1 MKIELL
7 SLIVPV
13 YKKEKTIEQEL
24 LALHEVLKST
34 NYNFEIIAVV
44 DGTNLDKSLDS
55 AKKAGFRKKE
65 IKAIGYKNNKGK
77 GQAVRFGMQK
87 AKGDVVMFIDSGG
100 DINPAGIIMLLEH
113 MKWYNADIIIGS
125 KMHPASKVHYPLKR
139 KILSFGYYYFVKLLF
154 GLKTRDTQTGIKA
167 YKRKVI
173 DKVLER
179 LVVKRF
185 AFDIE
190 ILAVANKL
198 GFKKIYD
205 APVEIKIDFN
215 DSSIAG
221 LFTKNGIWPFVRDT
235 IAVWYRM
242 NILHY
247 YSSRRDRVKVF
258 DEDLQ
263 LYINN
268 GDMKGNKQVIINI
281 VNNFWNKLFFNT
293 KEKS

>member
-1 MKIELL
+1 MNITLL

-13 YKKEKTIEQEL
+13 YKKEKSIEKEL
-24 LALHEVLKST
+24 LDLHAILKNTS
-34 NYNFEIIAVV
+34 YNFEIIAVI
-44 DGTNLDKSLDS
+44 DGTSLDNSLES
-55 AKKAGFRKKE
+55 AKKAASQKKE
-65 IKAIGYKNNKGK
+65 IKAIGYKHNKGK

-87 AKGDVVMFIDSGG
+87 ALGDVVMFIDSGG
-100 DINPAGIIMLLEH
+100 DINPQGIIMLLEH

-125 KMHPASKVHYPLKR
+125 KMHPASKVSYPLKR

-154 GLKTRDTQTGIKA
+154 GLKIRDTQTGLKA
-167 YKRKVI
+167 YKRKVL
-173 DKVLER
+173 DKVLDR

-205 APVEIKIDFN
+205 APVEITANFSE
-215 DSSIAG
+215 SSIVG
-221 LFTKNGIWPFVRDT
+221 IFTSNGIWGFVIDT
-235 IAVWYRM
+235 LGVWYRM

-247 YSSRRDRVKVF
+247 YSSRKDRIKTF

-263 LYINN
+263 LYVNN
-268 GDMKGNKQVIINI
+268 GNMKGDKQIIINI
-281 VNNFWNKLFFNT
+281 VNRLWHKLFN
-293 KEKS
+293 

>member
-13 YKKEKTIEQEL
+13 YKKEKTIEREL
-24 LALHEVLKST
+24 FQLWEVLKKT
-34 NYNFEIIAVV
+34 NYTFEIIAVV
-44 DGTNLDKSLDS
+44 DGTNLDDSL
-55 AKKAGFRKKE
+55 AAAQRAAAQKKE
-65 IKAIGYKNNKGK
+65 IKAIGYTNNKGK

-100 DINPAGIIMLLEH
+100 DINPDGIIMLLEH

-125 KMHPASKVHYPLKR
+125 KMHPASKVAYPIKR
-139 KILSFGYYYFVKLLF
+139 KILSIGYYYFVKLLF
-154 GLKTRDTQTGIKA
+154 GLKTRDTQTGLKA
-167 YKRKVI
+167 YKRKVL
-173 DKVLER
+173 DKVLDR

-205 APVEIKIDFN
+205 APVEIKGDFGQ
-215 DSSIAG
+215 SSIVG
-221 LFTKNGIWPFVRDT
+221 LFTKNGIWGFVIDT
-235 IAVWYRM
+235 LGVWYRM
-242 NILHY
+242 NILKY
-247 YSSRRDRVKVF
+247 YAKDSKRVKIF

-263 LYINN
+263 LYVNTGEMRGKQALIIKFIN
-268 GDMKGNKQVIINI
+268 KILKPIN
-281 VNNFWNKLFFNT
+281 
-293 KEKS
+293 